1 MLHQPIPPDDR
12 LRPLYLDELVSLTV
26 QRQAT
31 LSASDYDRGAEE
43 ELQVGLKQIHEVLP
57 YSASIRPL
65 TSWPGTRGQ
74 EIGNLPATVATIAS
88 LKGIRVVGNPAR

>member
-1 MLHQPIPPDDR
+1 MNSCERAAWCCLLWLACER
-12 LRPLYLDELVSLTV
+12 LRVGPQL
-26 QRQAT
+26 RQPG
-31 LSASDYDRGAEE
+31 DVEFFRGAEE
-43 ELQVGLKQIHEVLP
+43 ELQVGQKQIHEVLP

-74 EIGNLPATVATIAS
+74 EIGNLPATVAAIAS